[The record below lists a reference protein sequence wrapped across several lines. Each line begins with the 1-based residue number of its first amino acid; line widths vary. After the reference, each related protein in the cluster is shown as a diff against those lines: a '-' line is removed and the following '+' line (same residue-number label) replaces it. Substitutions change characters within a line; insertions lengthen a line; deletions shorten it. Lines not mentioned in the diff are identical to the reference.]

1 MFGAVTRPDKVKMR
15 CELGCDAPG
24 SIAEFRLECMDQ
36 KYQHQGVRIRLH
48 DVSPLTW
55 DACSEWIEL
64 CASLRLPTPDLLV
77 VPRHEG
83 GPADRGAGLP
93 KDFVKRLLK
102 LKAQGHAL
110 WIHGW
115 THRADI
121 DEAEFAGMD
130 SVVVAD
136 RARRALLDW
145 KESGLPKPEGF
156 CPPCWKMT
164 NEAVGALFKLGF
176 PEVDL
181 RFGVATPGA
190 MKWSPVLTSWGGE
203 TLLARTWNKS
213 LVLQR
218 RFFKPLPLPVRV
230 ALHPQDLT
238 GSARRPMENVLASL
252 L

>member
-1 MFGAVTRPDKVKMR
+1 
-15 CELGCDAPG
+15 
-24 SIAEFRLECMDQ
+24 MDQ
-36 KYQHQGVRIRLH
+36 KYQQQGVRIRLH

-55 DACSEWIEL
+55 DACAEWIDL
-64 CASLRLPTPDLLV
+64 CSSLRLPPPDLLV

-93 KDFVKRLLK
+93 KDFVKKLLK
-102 LKAQGHAL
+102 LKEQGHAL
-110 WIHGW
+110 WVHGW
-115 THRADI
+115 THRADV

-145 KESGLPKPEGF
+145 KDAGLPKPEGF

-164 NEAVGALFKLGF
+164 NDAVAALFKLGF

-181 RFGVATPGA
+181 RLGVAKPGE
-190 MKWSPVLTSWGGE
+190 MKWSPVLSSWGGE
-203 TLLARTWNKS
+203 SAWARVWNRS
-213 LVLQR
+213 LSLQR
-218 RFFKPLPLPVRV
+218 RLFKPFPVRV

>member
-1 MFGAVTRPDKVKMR
+1 M
-15 CELGCDAPG
+15 E
-24 SIAEFRLECMDQ
+24 E
-36 KYQHQGVRIRLH
+36 KYQNSSVRIRLH

-64 CASLRLPTPDLLV
+64 CASLRLPMPDLLV

-93 KDFVKRLLK
+93 RDFVKRLLK
-102 LKAQGHAL
+102 LKEKGHTL

-121 DEAEFAGMD
+121 DEAEFAGLDAVM
-130 SVVVAD
+130 VAD

-145 KESGLPKPEGF
+145 KQAGLPKPEGF
-156 CPPCWKMT
+156 CPPCWKMPSDS
-164 NEAVGALFKLGF
+164 VGALFRLGF
-176 PEVDL
+176 AQVDL
-181 RFGVATPGA
+181 RFGVAVPGE
-190 MKWSPVLTSWGGE
+190 MLWSPVISSWGGE
-203 TLLARTWNKS
+203 SLLARTWNRS
-213 LVLQR
+213 LPAQR
-218 RFFKPLPLPVRV
+218 KLLAPLPLGMRV

-252 L
+252 LEL

>member
-1 MFGAVTRPDKVKMR
+1 M
-15 CELGCDAPG
+15 E
-24 SIAEFRLECMDQ
+24 Q
-36 KYQHQGVRIRLH
+36 KYPSKGVRIRLH

-64 CASLRLPTPDLLV
+64 CASLHLPMPDLLV

-93 KDFVKRLLK
+93 KDFVKKLLQ
-102 LKAQGHAL
+102 LKELGHKL

-121 DEAEFAGMD
+121 DDAELAGLD
-130 SVVVAD
+130 PVVVAD

-145 KESGLPKPEGF
+145 KDAGLPKPEGF

-164 NEAVGALFKLGF
+164 YNALGPLFKLGYD
-176 PEVDL
+176 EVDL
-181 RFGVATPGA
+181 RFGVAYPGG
-190 MKWSPVLTSWGGE
+190 MRWSPVLSSWGGE
-203 TLLARTWNKS
+203 SLLARSWNRT
-213 LVLQR
+213 LVMQR
-218 RFFKPLPLPVRV
+218 RLFKPFSVRV

>member
-1 MFGAVTRPDKVKMR
+1 M
-15 CELGCDAPG
+15 
-24 SIAEFRLECMDQ
+24 Q
-36 KYQHQGVRIRLH
+36 IRLH

-55 DACSEWIEL
+55 DACAEWIDL
-64 CASLRLPTPDLLV
+64 CASLHLPPLDLLV

-93 KDFVKRLLK
+93 RDFVKRLVK
-102 LKAQGHAL
+102 LKEQGCGL

-115 THRADI
+115 THRADV

-130 SVVVAD
+130 AVMVAD

-145 KESGLPKPEGF
+145 KEAGLPKPEGF

-164 NEAVGALFKLGF
+164 SEAVWLLLKLGF

-181 RFGVATPGA
+181 RFGVASPGR
-190 MKWSPVLTSWGGE
+190 MKWSPVLSSWGGE
-203 TLLARTWNKS
+203 SLLARLWNRS
-213 LVLQR
+213 LMAQR
-218 RFFKPLPLPVRV
+218 RIFSPLSLRV
-230 ALHPQDLT
+230 ALHPQDLS